1 MKKCACRG
9 SFLERFI
16 QPSILLLLN
25 EEPMHGFS
33 ILKKLYKSDVMDYS
47 SIDPTGLYRTLK
59 KMEESGL
66 LTSRIETD
74 GGPPGEAR
82 LRNHRRGARLP
93 RLLARDAARLP
104 RQDRPPRAGDSGNYR
119 RRHVTAAEFL
129 HLC

>member
-33 ILKKLYKSDVMDYS
+33 ILKRLYKSDIMDYS

-59 KMEESGL
+59 KMEEAGL
-66 LTSRIETD
+66 LASRLETENPLQTKRIYEITQEGRVCLVFWKSTLLYYIAKIERLANAIPDKIED
-74 GGPPGEAR
+74 GM
-82 LRNHRRGARLP
+82 
-93 RLLARDAARLP
+93 
-104 RQDRPPRAGDSGNYR
+104 
-119 RRHVTAAEFL
+119 
-129 HLC
+129 